1 MKFNKRKGSI
11 CGIFARTL
19 LHPTIQSRRYARVVK
34 NKEKGKKR
42 NREAR
47 AYRISRAYELGAAP
61 VISAYLSIAGNGTC
75 SRFHRT
81 GRRRDYTFTPF
92 FHYYYIYTR
101 CSENAEI
108 PFF

>member
-1 MKFNKRKGSI
+1 MRGKGPFA
-11 CGIFARTL
+11 GIFARTL
-19 LHPTIQSRRYARVVK
+19 LHPTIQSRRYARVVLE

-47 AYRISRAYELGAAP
+47 ACRISRAYELGAAP

-75 SRFHRT
+75 SRFHRA

-92 FHYYYIYTR
+92 FRYYYIYTR